1 MNFTVHPSCL
11 VEVEFY
17 NEHSAGDLTL
27 VVQTLEETEADSCIT
42 LIEMASFQG
51 CFEAY
56 RRNEETVHM
65 CCFCI
70 VHLKT
75 LDIII

>member
-17 NEHSAGDLTL
+17 NEHSAGDLIL

-42 LIEMASFQG
+42 LSETARFRGS
-51 CFEAY
+51 FEAY
-56 RRNEETVHM
+56 RRNEETVHT
-65 CCFCI
+65 CCLCT
-70 VHLKT
+70 VHLKI